1 MSKQGLNSKYKKTS
15 RLKEIWHQFK
25 KNKGAVIGL
34 AVIACFV
41 ILALVSPY
49 IWDYDTDIAG
59 MDAMNRL
66 KSPSA
71 EHWFGTDSMGRDLFA
86 RVCYGSRYSLLI
98 AFFCVVISFV
108 LGVGI
113 GSCAAYFGG
122 NIEYIIMRI
131 VEIFLMIPS
140 MMMAVVLVAVFG
152 VSLTNLIF
160 ALGLA
165 SVPYFARTAR
175 AATLTVV
182 NCEYVEAAKALGASD
197 IHIILKYVIP
207 NSLSPSIVQATSRFG
222 SAIIDAASFSFL
234 GLGVP
239 APMPEWGA
247 LLSDGRLQMRMHPY
261 LIVFP
266 GLAIMIAVL
275 ALNIA
280 GDGLRDALDPKLKR

>member
-1 MSKQGLNSKYKKTS
+1 MKTKYKKTS
-15 RLKEIWHQFK
+15 RLGEIWHQYK
-25 KNKGAVIGL
+25 KNKGAVFCL
-34 AVIACFV
+34 VV
-41 ILALVSPY
+41 ILGFIMVALVSPY
-49 IWDYDTDIAG
+49 IWDYETDIVG
-59 MDAMNRL
+59 MDAMNRFIA
-66 KSPSA
+66 PCA
-71 EHWFGTDSMGRDLFA
+71 EHWFGTDNMGRDLFA
-86 RVCYGSRYSLLI
+86 RVCYGSRYSLVI

-113 GSCAAYFGG
+113 GSVAAYFGG
-122 NIEYIIMRI
+122 NVEYMIMRV

-152 VSLTNLIF
+152 VSLPNLIL
-160 ALGLA
+160 AIGLA
-165 SVPYFARTAR
+165 SVPFFARTAR

-182 NCEYVEAAKALGASD
+182 NCEYVEAARALGASD
-197 IHIILKYVIP
+197 IHIILRYVIP

-261 LIVFP
+261 LIFFP
-266 GLAIMIAVL
+266 GLAIMIIVL